1 MPQPPQLAKAVLT
14 EIWRN
19 PDGAEIP
26 KPTPGPAKVF
36 TVQFNPETLKVNYS
50 TMRSG
55 GTQPAGGGQQFNGQ
69 MSTRLA
75 MELWFDIT
83 LTDPSGDVR
92 NLTREISYFLAPQSN
107 PSQPNQPA
115 APPAVRFQWG
125 SFLFRGVLDTMD
137 ETLELFSEDGRAL
150 RGNVSISFS
159 EQRVARDLI
168 DTSGSSAG
176 AGLGAGFSAGFS
188 AGISGSAGI
197 SAGISGG
204 ISAGTTPL
212 VSAQAGVSLPQMAAN
227 LGFGT
232 DWKGIASANG
242 IENPRQ
248 LSAGAQID
256 FSASAKGGIG

>member
-1 MPQPPQLAKAVLT
+1 
-14 EIWRN
+14 
-19 PDGAEIP
+19 
-26 KPTPGPAKVF
+26 
-36 TVQFNPETLKVNYS
+36 
-50 TMRSG
+50 
-55 GTQPAGGGQQFNGQ
+55 
-69 MSTRLA
+69 

-83 LTDPSGDVR
+83 LTDPSRSVR

-150 RGNVSISFS
+150 RRNVSMSFS

-176 AGLGAGFSAGFS
+176 AGLGAGFSAG
-188 AGISGSAGI
+188 ISGSVGI

-204 ISAGTTPL
+204 SARDHAPRFRAGRSKSAADGRQIS
-212 VSAQAGVSLPQMAAN
+212 VSERTG
-227 LGFGT
+227 
-232 DWKGIASANG
+232 KASPRRIE

-248 LSAGAQID
+248 LSGRRSNRYL
-256 FSASAKGGIG
+256 SASAKGGIG

>member
-19 PDGAEIP
+19 ADGAEIP

-69 MSTRLA
+69 ISTRLS

-83 LTDPSGDVR
+83 LSDPTGDVR
-92 NLTREISYFLAPQSN
+92 NVTRDISYFLVPQSN
-107 PSQPNQPA
+107 PSQPNQPT

-125 SFLFRGVLDTMD
+125 AFLFRGVLDTMD

-150 RGNVSISFS
+150 RASVSISFS

-168 DTSGSSAG
+168 DTSGTNG
-176 AGLGAGFSAGFS
+176 GTGFSAGFS
-188 AGISGSAGI
+188 AGITG
-197 SAGISGG
+197 GISGG
-204 ISAGTTPL
+204 ISAGATPL
-212 VSAQAGVSLPQMAAN
+212 ISAQAGASFPQMASN
-227 LGFGT
+227 LGFGA

-248 LSAGAQID
+248 LNAGAQID
-256 FSASAKGGIG
+256 FSAKGSIT

>member
-19 PDGAEIP
+19 PDGGEIP

-36 TVQFNPETLKVNYS
+36 TLQFNPETLKVNYS

-55 GTQPAGGGQQFNGQ
+55 GTQPAGGGAQFNGQ
-69 MSTRLA
+69 ISTRLS
-75 MELWFDIT
+75 MELWFDIS
-83 LTDPSGDVR
+83 LTDASGDVR
-92 NLTREISYFLAPQSN
+92 NLTREISYFLAPQAN
-107 PSQPNQPA
+107 PSQPNQPT
-115 APPAVRFQWG
+115 APPAMRFQWG
-125 SFLFRGVLDTMD
+125 AFLFRGVLDTMD

-150 RGNVSISFS
+150 RAGVSISLS
-159 EQRVARDLI
+159 EQRVARDLV

-176 AGLGAGFSAGFS
+176 AGLGAGIGAGFS
-188 AGISGSAGI
+188 AGISG
-197 SAGISGG
+197 GISGG

-227 LGFGT
+227 LGFGA
-232 DWKGIASANG
+232 DWKGIAAANG

-256 FSASAKGGIG
+256 FSASAKGSIG